1 MLRRDALQA
10 VPDAGGVE
18 RAREMILFLDFDGVL
33 HSSHQPD
40 DDPGRLFTHAPRL
53 GAWMEAWPGV
63 DVVISSSW
71 RLAHSQQTMV
81 RLLGP
86 TIGNRVVGCT
96 PWADQVRDDNVYPS
110 AKLNEFTHE
119 RQVQVEAWMSASW
132 DSGRGWVALDD
143 MSYLFKADCSQLVVC
158 AGRQDLSSENIHELD
173 RHATQAGLTRARES
187 PDAGGQGMDEVFRVL
202 AVADA
207 DAEHSVDGMPAS
219 SSEIGVPGISSE
231 HSASG
236 EVERRNSN
244 RDQGGFSMKLW
255 TTSSVY
261 NATGEGEVVAACI
274 SHAENAQEA
283 KETFVELFGEFFG
296 RFSVS
301 VEGPVRGPAVDLLFS
316 EELLQTVAACEGRA
330 TVVAQASLRV
340 NRS

>member
-1 MLRRDALQA
+1 
-10 VPDAGGVE
+10 
-18 RAREMILFLDFDGVL
+18 
-33 HSSHQPD
+33 
-40 DDPGRLFTHAPRL
+40 
-53 GAWMEAWPGV
+53 
-63 DVVISSSW
+63 
-71 RLAHSQQTMV
+71 MV
-81 RLLGP
+81 ALLGP
-86 TIGNRVVGCT
+86 AIGNRVVGCT
-96 PWADQVRDDNVYPS
+96 PWTDQVRDDNVYPS

-119 RQVQVEAWMSASW
+119 RQVQVESWMSASS
-132 DSGRGWVALDD
+132 DPARAWVALDD
-143 MSYLFKADCSQLVVC
+143 MSYLFEAGCSQLVVC
-158 AGRQDLSSENIHELD
+158 AGRQGLSSENIHELD
-173 RHATQAGLTRARES
+173 RHATQAGLRRASEL
-187 PDAGGQGMDEVFRVL
+187 PDEDEQGMDEVFRVL
-202 AVADA
+202 AAA
-207 DAEHSVDGMPAS
+207 DAEDSVDGMPAS

-244 RDQGGFSMKLW
+244 RAQGVFSMKLW

-274 SHAENAQEA
+274 SHAENAKDA

-301 VEGPVRGPAVDLLFS
+301 VEGLVRGPAVDLLFS
-316 EELLQTVAACEGRA
+316 EELLETVAACEGRA